1 MGCDTSGEKVG
12 SQWYWLRYLL
22 HGTFAEHG
30 IVCFSQ
36 LVSIGVHCDELARIH
51 LNVCLGDWG
60 LVAERKVCKIRS
72 EQADRKE
79 VENCFFFF
87 L

>member
-1 MGCDTSGEKVG
+1 MEHLQNMGSSASLG
-12 SQWYWLRYLL
+12 LFL
-22 HGTFAEHG
+22 
-30 IVCFSQ
+30 
-36 LVSIGVHCDELARIH
+36 IGVHCDELARIH